1 MSLWLWVILLMVSIM
16 QKKARS
22 KASYN
27 NPAITPREINE
38 GQELEICG
46 NVIALVYP
54 STWDYPMWYVHLHES
69 FGSYDRWEVM
79 PVVRSFS
86 EVMGKVRS
94 ESIVPQCTFFFFL
107 PSRAAPALVINIWS
121 SPDSLS
127 SRMAAMEPT
136 DLPPMSMRGR
146 SVEDV
151 RRCNKGIKTSESSE
165 NTCRVMSD

>member
-1 MSLWLWVILLMVSIM
+1 MSLWLWVILLMASIM

-46 NVIALVYP
+46 NVIALEYP

-86 EVMGKVRS
+86 EVMGKSPIGKHCPSVYFLLLSAVKDRT
-94 ESIVPQCTFFFFL
+94 SIGNQPVEFAGL
-107 PSRAAPALVINIWS
+107 IKLADGSYGANGLAPNKHEGKIS
-121 SPDSLS
+121 
-127 SRMAAMEPT
+127 
-136 DLPPMSMRGR
+136 
-146 SVEDV
+146 
-151 RRCNKGIKTSESSE
+151 RRCET
-165 NTCRVMSD
+165 M